1 MKEKAAAC
9 QLCALQPRSF
19 APSRLEEVKFLLQ
32 ETSQAE
38 GGLGVGRGADQL
50 ARLCAFLESN
60 VASMNPRFL
69 L

>member
-38 GGLGVGRGADQL
+38 GGVGGGADQL